1 MLLVRITHFI
11 VFAASLQN
19 SLLNLLGF
27 GCCEELCA
35 VTSLYVVTSTATG
48 TLTRVYELADNYVAN
63 HMVQLSL
70 APWLH
75 DDWPVRGP
83 EGNPFRFLLDAYP
96 FLDTGAR
103 TEPSPYATRWLDGV
117 TPTSSLSALAPVH
130 AYNAGLSASAPS
142 TGLVPLPTPSQL
154 PSSVVDDDLDLVS
167 DADPAPPVPAA
178 TTPTPP
184 DEWAFDGPLSTHPT
198 GVPPAHTSGVST
210 SVSEEVLAPLLPLS
224 SAGADYP
231 VATPAPT
238 VAATAESF
246 AEQADPG
253 PLEVVHHPEGY
264 GSPRSGTRLAFG
276 HGWALS
282 LAVSIVVQILVTVY
296 AYRYYAPRCRHG
308 PDGKQDLIGETHS
321 AFSGSE
327 ASSEEQTAQ
336 EHLRIEGLE
345 DIPRILD
352 EHGLSVEDLRAHIEM
367 ATRARRVSVR
377 QTGHQAAEDTARGQ
391 TRQAQVPSLDV
402 SVKAHGSAG
411 TPSAADSQTGM
422 CPQSVIRA
430 PASTGRPELSHIDS
444 VILADRILKISE
456 DIRQGEERFGEA
468 LDELAQVAREYP
480 RRTPSPPSPAGP
492 SNWREI
498 QANARRDEFNA
509 SPLAHKSRMPG
520 RALAIHSRCRSE
532 TGRIGAPVEPMA
544 YVEEPGSMN
553 FDPAATSSLAH
564 YRPGRFPAI
573 EDSHTRT
580 FESSVS
586 PKALTDISTMMTIS
600 QAVRTEELSAIRV
613 SSTTPAGSPPAP
625 QPVSRQ
631 IPGHASSERP
641 HSQSYTHQPHTAV
654 RRERRPTVVRSRLL
668 VELLDKQARAWA
680 AREEGSDSD

>member
-11 VFAASLQN
+11 IFAASLQN

-35 VTSLYVVTSTATG
+35 VTSLYVVTSTAAG
-48 TLTRVYELADNYVAN
+48 TLTRVYELADNYVADYE
-63 HMVQLSL
+63 VQLSL
-70 APWLH
+70 APWLRNN
-75 DDWPVRGP
+75 WPVRGP

-103 TEPSPYATRWLDGV
+103 TEPSPYAMRWLDGV

-142 TGLVPLPTPSQL
+142 TGPVPLPTPSQP
-154 PSSVVDDDLDLVS
+154 PSSVVDDDLEPVP

-184 DEWAFDGPLSTHPT
+184 DEWAFEGPLSTHPT
-198 GVPPAHTSGVST
+198 GVPPAHTAGVST

-224 SAGADYP
+224 SAGADCP
-231 VATPAPT
+231 VAAPAPT

-253 PLEVVHHPEGY
+253 PLEIVRRPEGY
-264 GSPRSGTRLAFG
+264 GSPRSGTPLAFG

-296 AYRYYAPRCRHG
+296 AYRCYAPRCRHG
-308 PDGKQDLIGETHS
+308 KDGKQDLVGETHT
-321 AFSGSE
+321 AFSDSE

-336 EHLRIEGLE
+336 GRLRLEGLE

-352 EHGLSVEDLRAHIEM
+352 EHGLSIEDLRAHIET

-377 QTGHQAAEDTARGQ
+377 QAGHQAAEDTARGQ
-391 TRQAQVPSLDV
+391 ARQAQVPSLDV
-402 SVKAHGSAG
+402 SVMAHGSAG
-411 TPSAADSQTGM
+411 TPSAADPQTGM
-422 CPQSVIRA
+422 RPQSVIRA
-430 PASTGRPELSHIDS
+430 PATTGRPEASHIDS

-456 DIRQGEERFGEA
+456 DIRQGEERFEEA

-492 SNWREI
+492 SNWREV

-520 RALAIHSRCRSE
+520 RALAIRGRCRSE
-532 TGRIGAPVEPMA
+532 TGRIGAPMEPMA
-544 YVEEPGSMN
+544 YIEEPGSMN
-553 FDPAATSSLAH
+553 FDPAATSSLVR
-564 YRPGRFPAI
+564 YRPGRVPAI
-573 EDSHTRT
+573 EDSPTRT

-586 PKALTDISTMMTIS
+586 PKALTDICKRSYYSSSYLVSTASTI
-600 QAVRTEELSAIRV
+600 QVP
-613 SSTTPAGSPPAP
+613 STTPAGSPPVP
-625 QPVSRQ
+625 QPGYRQ
-631 IPGHASSERP
+631 IAGHAPSERP
-641 HSQSYTHQPHTAV
+641 HSRSHTHQPHTAARPK
-654 RRERRPTVVRSRLL
+654 RRRIAVRSRLL
-668 VELLDKQARAWA
+668 VELLDKQAQAWA
-680 AREEGSDSD
+680 AGDEGSDSD